1 MRLLLFFTN
10 NVSLNDW
17 AESGI
22 FDREVQLYQKMTQ
35 KGIEV
40 TFLTYGDKKDKEFE
54 NILNGIKIKPLYENF
69 YRPKNTIIRSILNLL
84 LPYFFRK
91 TIKKADLLKTNQVW
105 GGFVAV
111 LAKKMFKKPLLV
123 RSGWEPTLERK
134 NFDINIFR
142 SFFIKLNSYFVYKNA
157 DQIIVTSNRIVEHI
171 ENKFKISKS
180 VINKKENYI
189 DINSFVP
196 KTKTTKFF
204 NNRVLAVS
212 RLTKQKNLEILIDA
226 LSNTQYALDVV
237 GDGELKESLKKRA
250 KNLNVEV
257 NFMGIIPN
265 NKLAGLY
272 PRYPVYVICSKVEGN
287 PKSLL
292 EAMSCACGVVGTNV
306 LGINDVISSKNNGLI
321 CDSNSKSLKDAI
333 EFLMKN
339 KETREKF
346 GNLAREKIINEN
358 SLENY
363 LDTEI
368 NLYRKMVAIN

>member
-171 ENKFKISKS
+171 ENKFKISS
-180 VINKKENYI
+180 IAQ
-189 DINSFVP
+189 P
-196 KTKTTKFF
+196 
-204 NNRVLAVS
+204 
-212 RLTKQKNLEILIDA
+212 
-226 LSNTQYALDVV
+226 
-237 GDGELKESLKKRA
+237 
-250 KNLNVEV
+250 
-257 NFMGIIPN
+257 
-265 NKLAGLY
+265 
-272 PRYPVYVICSKVEGN
+272 
-287 PKSLL
+287 
-292 EAMSCACGVVGTNV
+292 
-306 LGINDVISSKNNGLI
+306 
-321 CDSNSKSLKDAI
+321 
-333 EFLMKN
+333 
-339 KETREKF
+339 
-346 GNLAREKIINEN
+346 
-358 SLENY
+358 
-363 LDTEI
+363 
-368 NLYRKMVAIN
+368 